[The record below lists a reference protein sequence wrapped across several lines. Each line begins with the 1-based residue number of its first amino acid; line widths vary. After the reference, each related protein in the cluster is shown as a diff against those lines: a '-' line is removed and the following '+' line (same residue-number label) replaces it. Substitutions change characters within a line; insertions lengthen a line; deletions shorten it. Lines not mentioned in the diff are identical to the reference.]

1 MSEDKGAT
9 DWWRGESTGVAAEV
23 TMALSTLISK
33 LRSIRNGLRSLP
45 LGRTRALMAMR
56 SEWPLRSPALSGF
69 SDPLRRRRAVGAT
82 RTSALVRSPRYTW
95 PQVWSMPGLRSA
107 MVGLCCFW
115 ITSAGAESFL
125 LATAP
130 TLLACDGDMPDNS
143 IDLVSCA
150 MLCRL
155 CVDGEARTG
164 VLGAVRGNTGV
175 LDRIGL
181 SIVSRL
187 TLADIDCSAMGDSDL
202 VSPPRESRL
211 STMALSCC
219 LIDTS

>member
-1 MSEDKGAT
+1 MSGDKGAIP
-9 DWWRGESTGVAAEV
+9 WRRGERTGVAAEV
-23 TMALSTLISK
+23 TMALSTLRSK

-56 SEWPLRSPALSGF
+56 SEWPLRSPTLSGC
-69 SDPLRRRRAVGAT
+69 SVPLRRRRAVGAT
-82 RTSALVRSPRYTW
+82 RTSALVTSPRYTW
-95 PQVWSMPGLRSA
+95 PQVWSMSGSRSA

-130 TLLACDGDMPDNS
+130 TLLACDGDMPDSS

-155 CVDGEARTG
+155 CADGEASIG
-164 VLGAVRGNTGV
+164 VLGAVGGNTGA

-181 SIVSRL
+181 SIVNNL
-187 TLADIDCSAMGDSDL
+187 TLADIDCSATGDNDL
-202 VSPPRESRL
+202 LSPPRESRL

-219 LIDTS
+219 LIDAS

>member
-1 MSEDKGAT
+1 MSGDKGAT
-9 DWWRGESTGVAAEV
+9 AWRRGERTGVAAEV
-23 TMALSTLISK
+23 TMALITLMSR

-56 SEWPLRSPALSGF
+56 SEWPLRSPALSGC
-69 SDPLRRRRAVGAT
+69 SVPLRRRRAVGAT

-95 PQVWSMPGLRSA
+95 PQAWSMPGSRTA
-107 MVGLCCFW
+107 MLGLCCFL
-115 ITSAGAESFL
+115 IVSAGAESFL

-143 IDLVSCA
+143 IDLASCA
-150 MLCRL
+150 TLCRL
-155 CVDGEARTG
+155 CVDGEAKIG
-164 VLGAVRGNTGV
+164 VLGAVGGNTGV

-187 TLADIDCSAMGDSDL
+187 TLADIDCSPMGVNDL
-202 VSPPRESRL
+202 LSVPRESRL

>member
-1 MSEDKGAT
+1 MSGDKGAT
-9 DWWRGESTGVAAEV
+9 DWRRGERTGVAAEA
-23 TMALSTLISK
+23 TKALSAPMSK

-56 SEWPLRSPALSGF
+56 SEWPLRSPALSGC
-69 SDPLRRRRAVGAT
+69 SVPLRRRSAVGAT
-82 RTSALVRSPRYTW
+82 RTSALVKSPKYTW
-95 PQVWSMPGLRSA
+95 PQRWSMLGSRSA
-107 MVGLCCFW
+107 MVGLCCLLVA
-115 ITSAGAESFL
+115 SPGAESFL

-155 CVDGEARTG
+155 CADGEASIG

-175 LDRIGL
+175 LECIGL

-187 TLADIDCSAMGDSDL
+187 TLVDIDCSATGDSDL